1 MRCCKLSASLNNTM
15 ASLLVIGGSGFFGK
29 SILDAYKRGLLDLWN
44 INRIE
49 VVARKAS
56 HLYASNPELIA
67 KSIYFHDLDIT
78 NCARLPVADYVMHA
92 AASTDARNYLAKP
105 EEEKK
110 NIQLGTSHFCQLAE
124 QYFKNS
130 KILYISSGAAYGQQL
145 AEMSH
150 IKEDF
155 KFQDLQTLDPGKRDY
170 AAAKR
175 DGEGCIAQLGSKG
188 LDVAIARCFAF
199 VGLYLPRDQHFA
211 IGNYIEDGLQG
222 RPITVKAQHAVYRS
236 YLYADDLV
244 SWLMTLLQKTNP
256 RCPIVNVGS
265 DEAISMGDLA
275 KRVANYFRAQVNI
288 SPISSPLIDRYV
300 PSIQK
305 ALEFGCKQ
313 PRILDDALGTTI
325 AAIVRTNFN
334 S

>member
-1 MRCCKLSASLNNTM
+1 M

-29 SILDAYKRGLLDLWN
+29 SILDAYKRDLLSPWN
-44 INRIE
+44 IDRIE

-56 HLYASNPELIA
+56 NLALLNPELM
-67 KSIYFHDLDIT
+67 SRNVFLHDLDIT
-78 NCARLPVADYVMHA
+78 NCNHLPVADYVIHA
-92 AASTDARNYLAKP
+92 AASTDARNYLSKP
-105 EEEKK
+105 EAEKK
-110 NIQLGTSHFCQLAE
+110 NIQLGIVNFCTLAE
-124 QYFKNS
+124 QFLKNS
-130 KILYISSGAAYGQQL
+130 KILYASSGAVYGQQPVTTSQIDESYEL
-145 AEMSH
+145 
-150 IKEDF
+150 
-155 KFQDLQTLDPGKRDY
+155 QDLTTLDPGKRDY

-175 DGEGCIAQLGSKG
+175 DGERYIQALGDKG
-188 LDVAIARCFAF
+188 FDVAIARCFAF

-211 IGNYIEDGLQG
+211 IGNFIEDGLQG

-275 KRVANYFRAQVNI
+275 KRVANYFRDQVNI

-305 ALEFGCKQ
+305 ALEFGCKK

-334 S
+334 SEYSREQFR